1 MMTEFEAI
9 MLMLIAYVNGVA
21 IGYLLWAPMTPF
33 KQGLTDGLTL
43 KFLWGKK

>member
-1 MMTEFEAI
+1 MMIEFEAI
-9 MLMLIAYVNGVA
+9 MLMLIAYVNGVV